1 MTRRATIVGL
11 LFGCLCCAACGPRV
25 DVLARVPSPTGN
37 LDAVDARPRT
47 GATVGFVDWVYVVP
61 EGEAPS
67 GSPVFV
73 ADNVQPRLA
82 MSWSG
87 EELTISAQ
95 NARVFRSTPQ
105 VKVTTNTGQAIARI
119 RVRVEVPQ
127 H

>member
-1 MTRRATIVGL
+1 M
-11 LFGCLCCAACGPRV
+11 
-25 DVLARVPSPTGN
+25 
-37 LDAVDARPRT
+37 
-47 GATVGFVDWVYVVP
+47 GFVDWVYVVP